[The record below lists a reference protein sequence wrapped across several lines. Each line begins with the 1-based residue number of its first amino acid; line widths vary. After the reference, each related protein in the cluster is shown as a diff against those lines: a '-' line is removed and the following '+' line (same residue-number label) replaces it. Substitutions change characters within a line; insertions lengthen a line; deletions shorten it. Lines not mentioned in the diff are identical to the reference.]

1 MPDLFPEQIQQFK
14 TDLAKLVHERAGLVQ
29 EMRETMRGYR
39 ETRANLDE
47 RIEQL
52 AAAIHEG
59 EK

>member
-1 MPDLFPEQIQQFK
+1 MPDLFPEQIQEFK
-14 TDLAKLVHERAGLVQ
+14 TDLAKLVHERAVLVA

-39 ETRANLDE
+39 ETKANLDE
-47 RIEQL
+47 RIEAL